1 MFKKVSLLL
10 VFGLILMAGTT
21 AGAVNIAGEFQLE
34 SSYEIDG
41 DQSAQ
46 IGSDLE
52 LNLEHSTFSE
62 GFNVNLGFM
71 TGWPDGETEFEIRDA
86 YFDYYG
92 NNFDLRAGK
101 QLVTWGTATGYNPTD
116 NINALNIDDPTGDK
130 ESRLLLKGDYY
141 FNNNY
146 SLTGYLAP
154 FHESPLG
161 DRDVI
166 SIPET
171 GMTVPIEEVENELAN
186 VEVGAKLSARGVNGF
201 DFSLSLIRGHE
212 QLPTI
217 RFQETEMGPLP
228 EAAYFREYLALGAD
242 MATSYQGF
250 GLWAEAALKMPDNG
264 DNYGSLV
271 LGGDYNFE
279 GGQVLIGQFIYN
291 RDRLDQDDNYILHQA
306 VEIPFYDYH
315 SARLASFYNLSTD
328 GYLLRPAIEF
338 SLADAVSLEMEY
350 IYQNGEVLGGEAAM
364 LSNDRNQLSASISY
378 SF

>member
-1 MFKKVSLLL
+1 MFKKLA
-10 VFGLILMAGTT
+10 LILVLGLFIFQ
-21 AGAVNIAGEFQLE
+21 GASVEAVEIGGEFELG
-34 SSYEIDG
+34 SSYNIDG
-41 DQSAQ
+41 ADSARV
-46 IGSDLE
+46 ISDLE
-52 LNLEHSTFSE
+52 LRIGRSSISE
-62 GFNVNLGFM
+62 AFQVNLGFM
-71 TGWPDGETEFEIRDA
+71 TGWPAGETEFEIQDA

-92 NNFDLRAGK
+92 ADFDLRAGK
-101 QLVTWGTATGYNPTD
+101 QLVSWGTATGYKPTD

-154 FHESPLG
+154 FHQSPLG
-161 DRDVI
+161 DSEVMP
-166 SIPET
+166 IPET
-171 GMTVPIEEVENELAN
+171 EMTLPIEEVENELAN

-217 RFQETEMGPLP
+217 RFQETQLGPLP
-228 EAAYFREYLALGAD
+228 EAAYFREYLVLGAD
-242 MATSYQGF
+242 LATSYQGF
-250 GLWAEAALKMPDNG
+250 GFWAEAALMLPENG

-291 RDRLDQDDNYILHQA
+291 RDRIDQADNYILQQA

-328 GYLLRPAIEF
+328 GYLIRPAIEF

-350 IYQNGEVLGGEAAM
+350 IYQNGEVLGGEAAI
-364 LSNDRNQLSASISY
+364 LNNDRNQLSARISY